1 MPVHVLLV
9 DAEAA
14 RIAPSLAGADVTPV
28 ASAEAARAY
37 LAGTRFDAVAV
48 RAGTPGHEALD
59 AVAERLGTTRLTYG
73 DAEAADLEGFLG
85 SRLGLTPPA
94 DALPAIAAP
103 AGRAAPVARTDG
115 WQEDLRALQ
124 RELGQVAHDLANPLA
139 VVVGNAQL
147 GAEMAH
153 AFGADEALLQAFDD
167 IEAAG
172 QELSDRIGRLAALR
186 ARLEA
191 IASGAGPAA

>member
-1 MPVHVLLV
+1 MSVQVLLV
-9 DAEAA
+9 DAEAD
-14 RIAPSLAGADVTPV
+14 RLSPSLAGADVTPV

-59 AVAERLGTTRLTYG
+59 AVAERLGMARLTYG
-73 DAEAADLEGFLG
+73 DAEAADLEGFLAP
-85 SRLGLTPPA
+85 RLGLALRPA
-94 DALPAIAAP
+94 SVAAGTEAP
-103 AGRAAPVARTDG
+103 GPVALADG
-115 WQEDLRALQ
+115 WREELRALQ
-124 RELGQVAHDLANPLA
+124 HEFGQVAHDLANPLA

-172 QELSDRIGRLAALR
+172 NELSERIGRLAALR

-191 IASGAGPAA
+191 LANGAGPAV